1 VVVVEVIVFPPPTV
15 GHVVVGQ
22 PVGGLGGEV
31 GGRLVGGA
39 VVGGR
44 LVGGV
49 VFGGELGE
57 VEPIIDVVVGAVD
70 AGGTVPSDGV
80 AWQV

>member
-1 VVVVEVIVFPPPTV
+1 MVVVVVVIVYPPPAV
-15 GHVVVGQ
+15 GQVVVGQ
-22 PVGGLGGEV
+22 PVGRGG
-31 GGRLVGGA
+31 
-39 VVGGR
+39 VGGR

-49 VFGGELGE
+49 VVSGELGE